1 MLLKYDNLKLDKNEL
16 ENMDRTNPYNV
27 VGAFVRTLTVYNSST
42 PNEFYDLLQVLQGDF
57 QPLSE
62 MMKQNIKDRMSQNDK
77 YSFIGKSYFKGAT
90 PENDYTPS
98 EPFELEVTEND
109 YSDVEEG
116 IKKLFVKSG
125 GADSPRGIMVRLAKD
140 GNYYVWSDSFMGLL
154 ADIRG
159 VESKNP
165 WA

>member
-42 PNEFYDLLQVLQGDF
+42 PNEFYDLLQLLQGDF